1 MNAPATCGGCGQ
13 QRAIVAQYPNMGG
26 IFVCL
31 DCHLRIQDGELRRRH
46 HHAHEINGL
55 IAQMEYMAC
64 LPPGTMPREPVP
76 HLPPTFQDHRSMT
89 VTNNHITVSG
99 GTVGAINTGTIQRL
113 NVAID
118 QAAQRDDAALANA
131 IRQLGEAITNH
142 RDLTDD
148 QKNEAGDCLVF
159 LVDQVAIPSA
169 HRRPTI
175 IRATTDALL
184 RVLGVAADLMQVW
197 STVGGPIRAALG
209 V

>member
-1 MNAPATCGGCGQ
+1 MNTPTTCGGCGE
-13 QRAIVAQYPNMGG
+13 QRPIVAQYPGMGG

-31 DCHLRIQDGELRRRH
+31 KCHLLILDGELRRRQQ
-46 HHAHEINGL
+46 HAHEMNGL
-55 IAQMEYMAC
+55 MAEMEYMAG
-64 LPPGTMPREPVP
+64 LPRGTMPRESIPQGPVI
-76 HLPPTFQDHRSMT
+76 QDRRTMT

-118 QAAQRDDAALANA
+118 QATQRDDAALANA
-131 IRQLGEAITNH
+131 IRQLGEAISNH
-142 RDLTDD
+142 RDLTND

-159 LVDQVAIPSA
+159 LVDQVAIPA
-169 HRRPTI
+169 AQRRPTI
-175 IRATTDALL
+175 IRATTEALL

-209 V
+209 L